1 MSKVKIQ
8 VLDPDGKF
16 RGRQRS
22 SKIPNPS
29 WALRN
34 EAVGPHDEVMACDGD
49 PLAGT
54 WLLFSLE
61 ADHGKALSCREQTPA
76 QALAW
81 FLQHHVVPPPD
92 LVRRA
97 RRFWADWT
105 HLRNTPEA
113 RTLLSSI
120 VEQPGDNSSTQA
132 SGDDVAVM
140 HRLGLLRAGSSTP
153 RASEWLMEMGAS
165 SLESWLD
172 AQVEQVS
179 TWLTRNV
186 GFAVP
191 PLDPSNASRSS
202 ITALHHA
209 WETAAEA
216 WQCFIYV
223 FRDGGPDRVLE
234 VSIPAEPALS
244 PVRGHLFAFGS
255 PPDLHLVA
263 SLFSYPGAKDL
274 RRASESLARVSREVV
289 SVLQRFGEPVDAA
302 ERLIKGL
309 SANQPVPTLGLHN
322 ALWSVR
328 RALIRVSSFVG
339 NGSLTGDEDQ
349 RERVAEWQHRLDEFQ
364 TPEARATFQEAVDFD
379 LSHPRNAERY
389 VGMLNAARDLQAR
402 EPNEIQ
408 LTAIL
413 AKPVTDA
420 ASQCQRWQA
429 LVDYGRRFSL
439 NDGRPNGVESVN
451 FHTLVGA
458 EKSYGPSPRPRL
470 ELRWANEL
478 KHATEALHALA
489 HEADVDS
496 SDRLAISELDH
507 RLEQVLDGQEVDLRH
522 AIDRVRI
529 LVVHIEAQESLLA
542 AAEEPTVSF
551 ADAVLGRSDL
561 GLPPTPKTT
570 LQRWIRNPASAA
582 DLGVNAKGRF
592 VIQMIKVSALRK
604 LQDNRP
610 RSRRPPRPSRDG
622 TSEE

>member
-22 SKIPNPS
+22 SKIPSPS
-29 WALRN
+29 WAPG
-34 EAVGPHDEVMACDGD
+34 EHAAGTHAEVMACDGD
-49 PLAGT
+49 LHTGT
-54 WLLFSLE
+54 WLLFAGE
-61 ADHGKALSCREQTPA
+61 TADGKGVNCREQTPV

-81 FLQHHVVPPPD
+81 FLTNGIEPPD
-92 LVRRA
+92 QLVIRA
-97 RRFWADWT
+97 RRYWADWM
-105 HLRNTPEA
+105 HVRNVPEA
-113 RTLLSSI
+113 TAAFTALAQPKANAGGTASPPSSDDELATLR
-120 VEQPGDNSSTQA
+120 
-132 SGDDVAVM
+132 
-140 HRLGLLRAGSSTP
+140 RLGLIYLDDTLPP
-153 RASEWLMEMGAS
+153 RATELVREMGLGQLRKWMDSQVMNIAD
-165 SLESWLD
+165 WLK
-172 AQVEQVS
+172 Q
-179 TWLTRNV
+179 NV
-186 GFAVP
+186 GFQVAP
-191 PLDPSNASRSS
+191 NTDASGPTTFS
-202 ITALHHA
+202 ITNGWLLSWDVWVTKSHWFSEPSSVRSYANDLAAATKAAL
-209 WETAAEA
+209 
-216 WQCFIYV
+216 
-223 FRDGGPDRVLE
+223 PVL
-234 VSIPAEPALS
+234 
-244 PVRGHLFAFGS
+244 G
-255 PPDLHLVA
+255 
-263 SLFSYPGAKDL
+263 
-274 RRASESLARVSREVV
+274 
-289 SVLQRFGEPVDAA
+289 RFGEPTDAA
-302 ERLIKGL
+302 ERLI
-309 SANQPVPTLGLHN
+309 LGLEGATPNRTQRMDQTAAIVKHQMIRIGGYISCG
-322 ALWSVR
+322 ALS
-328 RALIRVSSFVG
+328 
-339 NGSLTGDEDQ
+339 GDEDQ

-379 LSHPRNAERY
+379 LSHLRNAERY

-478 KHATEALHALA
+478 KLATEALHALA